1 MKILMIGNGFD
12 LEHELPTKY
21 TQFLEF
27 VTRFKY
33 AYLSANSVPKRLYDI
48 KDDYLKT
55 IFENPEYE
63 DRVVALHTFTEN
75 NVWINYFQKVYKKHL
90 ANKENWIDFESEI
103 SSMIQ
108 TMDGLIKSYESIAM
122 GDSKNENLEKNYRS
136 KLYNIIAPGGLKE
149 ETIKEYIPKLLCDLN
164 KLIGALE
171 IYIWDYVGNKK
182 LKYYNPDIE
191 KVHPSKV
198 FSFNYSDTYRK
209 LYACNRKE
217 IEYSFAHG
225 VATNNIYFF
234 TGKTDAS
241 KEEIENCIQKNTES
255 NNMVLGIDEYLSE
268 DRRSDEIEFIAF
280 KKYYQRIY
288 KKAGNEYKKW
298 LQQIDE
304 NVKAGRKEEN
314 TLYIFGHSLDVTD
327 GDVLREF
334 INHENLKT
342 VIFYRNKEQLG
353 QQIANLVK
361 ILKSDTVIEKVYGN
375 NPTIIFRQQSK
386 REEIE
391 GSAFEIMS
399 DTMQLENIYRLS
411 HFEAKSLIEKIK
423 SKIDQEDLIYF
434 YSQKAVI
441 TLFDVIQKNGLAV
454 MYIKKLLEIARKL
467 MRCDGLQEPEQFDG
481 EYWAYQDY
489 DNSFS
494 CDLLTKKFVNAINLY
509 NKKHFVISEMAIQS
523 YDEQLLEYE
532 KLIKSEEKIDKESYS
547 AIINSIFY
555 MFIDKYGDIEKLWN
569 ILLRISRGPGEE
581 VAKDV
586 LKELIE
592 NSDDELELIRYN
604 HLLQEIQMNEY
615 FDMQAEEFEK
625 NYEDEPGE

>member
-12 LEHELPTKY
+12 LEHGLQTKY

-27 VTRFKY
+27 VKKYRY
-33 AYLSANSVPKRLYDI
+33 AYLSANSVPKKLYDI
-48 KDDYLKT
+48 KDTYLKK

-63 DRVVALHTFTEN
+63 DRVVALHIFTEN
-75 NVWINYFQKVYKKHL
+75 NVWINHFEQIYKEHL

-103 SSMIQ
+103 SSVIQ
-108 TMDGLIKSYESIAM
+108 AMDGLIKYYEGVETGESRN
-122 GDSKNENLEKNYRS
+122 DSLRMYYKNRLS
-136 KLYNIIAPGGLKE
+136 NIIDYREFKSE
-149 ETIKEYIPKLLCDLN
+149 NIKAYIPNLLCDLN

-171 IYIWDYVGNKK
+171 IYIWDYVGNEK

-191 KVHPSKV
+191 KIQPSKV

-209 LYACNRKE
+209 LYANNRKE

-225 VATNNIYFF
+225 MATNNIHFF
-234 TGKTDAS
+234 AGKTDVPI
-241 KEEIENCIQKNTES
+241 EEIENCIQRNADS

-314 TLYIFGHSLDVTD
+314 ILYIFGHSLDVTD

-375 NPTIIFRQQSK
+375 NPTIIFQQQSM

-391 GSAFEIMS
+391 GSAFEITS

-411 HFEAKSLIEKIK
+411 HVEAKSLIEKIK
-423 SKIDQEDLIYF
+423 SKIEQEDLTYF

-441 TLFDVIQKNGLAV
+441 TLFDVMQKNGLAV
-454 MYIKKLLEIARKL
+454 LYIIKLLEIARKL
-467 MRCDGLQEPEQFDG
+467 MRCDGLQGPEQFDR

-494 CDLLTKKFVNAINLY
+494 CDPLTRKFVNTINLY
-509 NKKHFVISEMAIQS
+509 NKKHFVINETAMQS

-532 KLIKSEEKIDKESYS
+532 KLIKSKEKIDKESYI

-555 MFIDKYGDIEKLWN
+555 MFVDKYGDIEKLWN

-592 NSDDELELIRYN
+592 NSDDELDIIRYN

-625 NYEDEPGE
+625 NYEYEQE

>member
-108 TMDGLIKSYESIAM
+108 TMDGLIKYYEGIAM
-122 GDSKNENLEKNYRS
+122 GDSKNENLEKNYKS

-171 IYIWDYVGNKK
+171 IYIWDYVGNKE

-241 KEEIENCIQKNTES
+241 KEEIENCIQQNTES

-494 CDLLTKKFVNAINLY
+494 CDLLTKKFVNAINL
-509 NKKHFVISEMAIQS
+509 
-523 YDEQLLEYE
+523 
-532 KLIKSEEKIDKESYS
+532 
-547 AIINSIFY
+547 
-555 MFIDKYGDIEKLWN
+555 
-569 ILLRISRGPGEE
+569 
-581 VAKDV
+581 
-586 LKELIE
+586 
-592 NSDDELELIRYN
+592 
-604 HLLQEIQMNEY
+604 
-615 FDMQAEEFEK
+615 
-625 NYEDEPGE
+625 

>member
-1 MKILMIGNGFD
+1 
-12 LEHELPTKY
+12 
-21 TQFLEF
+21 
-27 VTRFKY
+27 
-33 AYLSANSVPKRLYDI
+33 
-48 KDDYLKT
+48 
-55 IFENPEYE
+55 
-63 DRVVALHTFTEN
+63 
-75 NVWINYFQKVYKKHL
+75 
-90 ANKENWIDFESEI
+90 
-103 SSMIQ
+103 
-108 TMDGLIKSYESIAM
+108 
-122 GDSKNENLEKNYRS
+122 
-136 KLYNIIAPGGLKE
+136 
-149 ETIKEYIPKLLCDLN
+149 
-164 KLIGALE
+164 
-171 IYIWDYVGNKK
+171 
-182 LKYYNPDIE
+182 
-191 KVHPSKV
+191 
-198 FSFNYSDTYRK
+198 
-209 LYACNRKE
+209 
-217 IEYSFAHG
+217 
-225 VATNNIYFF
+225 
-234 TGKTDAS
+234 
-241 KEEIENCIQKNTES
+241 
-255 NNMVLGIDEYLSE
+255 
-268 DRRSDEIEFIAF
+268 
-280 KKYYQRIY
+280 
-288 KKAGNEYKKW
+288 
-298 LQQIDE
+298 
-304 NVKAGRKEEN
+304 
-314 TLYIFGHSLDVTD
+314 
-327 GDVLREF
+327 
-334 INHENLKT
+334 
-342 VIFYRNKEQLG
+342 
-353 QQIANLVK
+353 
-361 ILKSDTVIEKVYGN
+361 
-375 NPTIIFRQQSK
+375 
-386 REEIE
+386 
-391 GSAFEIMS
+391 MS

-625 NYEDEPGE
+625 NYEYEPGE

>member
-27 VTRFKY
+27 VTSFKY
-33 AYLSANSVPKRLYDI
+33 AYSGENGVPKRLNNI
-48 KDDYLKT
+48 KDNYLKM
-55 IFENPEYE
+55 IFENPECE
-63 DRVVALHTFTEN
+63 DRVVALYAFTEN
-75 NVWINYFQKVYKKHL
+75 NVWINYFGKVYRKYL
-90 ANKENWIDFESEI
+90 ENKQNWVDFESEI
-103 SSMIQ
+103 SSVIQ
-108 TMDGLIKSYESIAM
+108 AMDGLIKYYENIET
-122 GDSKNENLEKNYRS
+122 GESKNESLEKYFKNRLS
-136 KLYNIIAPGGLKE
+136 NIINQSEWKAE
-149 ETIKEYIPKLLCDLN
+149 NIKAYIPKLLCDLN

-171 IYIWDYVGNKK
+171 VYIWDYVGNEK

-191 KVHPSKV
+191 KIQPNKV

-209 LYACNRKE
+209 LYAYNRKE

-225 VATNNIYFF
+225 VATNNIHFF
-234 TGKTDAS
+234 TGKTHAS
-241 KEEIENCIQKNTES
+241 KEEIENCIQQNTES

-361 ILKSDTVIEKVYGN
+361 ILKSDTVIKKVYGN
-375 NPTIIFRQQSK
+375 NPTIIFQQQSK

-391 GSAFEIMS
+391 GSAFEITS

-411 HFEAKSLIEKIK
+411 YFKARRLIEKIK
-423 SKIDQEDLIYF
+423 SKIDQEDLTYF
-434 YSQKAVI
+434 YSQRAVI
-441 TLFDVIQKNGLAV
+441 TLFNVIQKNGLADK
-454 MYIKKLLEIARKL
+454 YITKLLEIARKL

-481 EYWAYQDY
+481 EYWSYQAY

-494 CDLLTKKFVNAINLY
+494 CDPLTKKFVNTINLY
-509 NKKHFVISEMAIQS
+509 NRKHFVISEMAMQS
-523 YDEQLLEYE
+523 YDEQLFEYE
-532 KLIKSEEKIDKESYS
+532 KLIKSKEKIDKERYS
-547 AIINSIFY
+547 AIISSIFY
-555 MFIDKYGDIEKLWN
+555 MFVDKHEDIEKLWN
-569 ILLRISRGPGEE
+569 MLLRISRGPGEE
-581 VAKDV
+581 VAKNV
-586 LKELIE
+586 LKEFIE
-592 NSDDELELIRYN
+592 NSDDELDVIRYN

-615 FDMQAEEFEK
+615 FDMQSEEFEK
-625 NYEDEPGE
+625 NCEYEQDD

>member
-1 MKILMIGNGFD
+1 MIGNGFD

-21 TQFLEF
+21 TQFLGF
-27 VTRFKY
+27 VTSFKY
-33 AYLSANSVPKRLYDI
+33 AYSEETSVSKRLNNI
-48 KDDYLKT
+48 KDNYLKM
-55 IFENPEYE
+55 IFENPECE
-63 DRVVALHTFTEN
+63 DRVVALHAFTEN
-75 NVWINYFQKVYKKHL
+75 NVWINYFGKVYRKHL
-90 ANKENWIDFESEI
+90 ANKQNWVDFESEI
-103 SSMIQ
+103 SSVIQ
-108 TMDGLIKSYESIAM
+108 AMDGLLKYYENIET
-122 GDSKNENLEKNYRS
+122 GESKNKSLEKYYKNRLS
-136 KLYNIIAPGGLKE
+136 NIINQSEWKAE
-149 ETIKEYIPKLLCDLN
+149 NIKAYIPKLLCDLN

-171 IYIWDYVGNKK
+171 VYIWDYVGNEK

-191 KVHPSKV
+191 KIQPNKV

-209 LYACNRKE
+209 LYAYNRKE

-225 VATNNIYFF
+225 VATNNIHFF
-234 TGKTDAS
+234 TGKTHAS
-241 KEEIENCIQKNTES
+241 KEEIENCIQLNTES

-361 ILKSDTVIEKVYGN
+361 ILKSDTVIKKVYGN
-375 NPTIIFRQQSK
+375 NPTIIFQQQSK

-391 GSAFEIMS
+391 GSAFEITS

-411 HFEAKSLIEKIK
+411 YFKARRLIEKIK
-423 SKIDQEDLIYF
+423 SKIAQEDLTYF

-441 TLFDVIQKNGLAV
+441 TLFDVIQRNGLADK
-454 MYIKKLLEIARKL
+454 YITKLLEIARKL

-481 EYWAYQDY
+481 EYWAYQAY
-489 DNSFS
+489 DKSFS
-494 CDLLTKKFVNAINLY
+494 CDLLTKKFVNTINLY
-509 NKKHFVISEMAIQS
+509 NKKHFVISEMAMQR

-532 KLIKSEEKIDKESYS
+532 KLIKSKEKIDKERYS
-547 AIINSIFY
+547 AIISSIFY
-555 MFIDKYGDIEKLWN
+555 MFVDKHEDIEKLWDM
-569 ILLRISRGPGEE
+569 LLRISRGPGKE
-581 VAKDV
+581 VAKNV
-586 LKELIE
+586 LKEFIE
-592 NSDDELELIRYN
+592 DSDDELDVIRYN

-615 FDMQAEEFEK
+615 FDMQSEEFEK
-625 NYEDEPGE
+625 NYEYEQDD

>member
-27 VTRFKY
+27 VTSFKY
-33 AYLSANSVPKRLYDI
+33 AYSGANGVPKRLNNI
-48 KDDYLKT
+48 KDNYLKM
-55 IFENPEYE
+55 IFENPECE
-63 DRVVALHTFTEN
+63 DRVVALYAFTEN
-75 NVWINYFQKVYKKHL
+75 NVWINYFGKIYRKHL
-90 ANKENWIDFESEI
+90 ANKQNWVDFESEI
-103 SSMIQ
+103 SSVIQ
-108 TMDGLIKSYESIAM
+108 AMDGLIKYYENIET
-122 GDSKNENLEKNYRS
+122 GESKNESLEKHYKNRLS
-136 KLYNIIAPGGLKE
+136 NIINQSEWKAE
-149 ETIKEYIPKLLCDLN
+149 NIKAYIPKLLCDLN

-171 IYIWDYVGNKK
+171 VYIWDYVGNEK

-191 KVHPSKV
+191 KIQPNKV

-209 LYACNRKE
+209 LYAYNRKE

-225 VATNNIYFF
+225 VATNNIHFF
-234 TGKTDAS
+234 TGKTHAS
-241 KEEIENCIQKNTES
+241 KEEIENCIQQNTES

-268 DRRSDEIEFIAF
+268 DRRSDEIDFIAF

-342 VIFYRNKEQLG
+342 VIFYSNKEQLG
-353 QQIANLVK
+353 EQIANLVK
-361 ILKSDTVIEKVYGN
+361 ILKSDTVIKKVYGN
-375 NPTIIFRQQSK
+375 NPTIIFQQQSK

-391 GSAFEIMS
+391 GSAFEITS

-411 HFEAKSLIEKIK
+411 HFKARRLIEKIK
-423 SKIDQEDLIYF
+423 SKIDQEDLTYF

-441 TLFDVIQKNGLAV
+441 TLFDVIQKNGLANK
-454 MYIKKLLEIARKL
+454 YITKLLEIARKL

-481 EYWAYQDY
+481 EYWAYQAY
-489 DNSFS
+489 DKSFS
-494 CDLLTKKFVNAINLY
+494 CDILTKKFVNTINLY
-509 NKKHFVISEMAIQS
+509 NKKHFVISEMAMQS
-523 YDEQLLEYE
+523 YDEQLFEYE
-532 KLIKSEEKIDKESYS
+532 KLIKSKEKIDKERYS
-547 AIINSIFY
+547 AIISSIFY
-555 MFIDKYGDIEKLWN
+555 MFVDKHEDIEKLWN
-569 ILLRISRGPGEE
+569 MLLRISRGPGEE
-581 VAKDV
+581 VAKNV
-586 LKELIE
+586 LKEFIE
-592 NSDDELELIRYN
+592 NSDDELDVIRYN

-615 FDMQAEEFEK
+615 FDMQSEEFEK
-625 NYEDEPGE
+625 NCGYEQDD

>member
-27 VTRFKY
+27 VTSFKY
-33 AYLSANSVPKRLYDI
+33 AYSGANGVPKRLNNI
-48 KDDYLKT
+48 KDNYLKM
-55 IFENPEYE
+55 IFENPECE
-63 DRVVALHTFTEN
+63 DRVVALYAFTEN
-75 NVWINYFQKVYKKHL
+75 NVWINYFGKVYRKHL
-90 ANKENWIDFESEI
+90 ANKQNWVDFESEI
-103 SSMIQ
+103 SSVIQ
-108 TMDGLIKSYESIAM
+108 AMDGLIKYYENIET
-122 GDSKNENLEKNYRS
+122 GESKNESLEKYYKNRLS
-136 KLYNIIAPGGLKE
+136 NIINQSEWKAE
-149 ETIKEYIPKLLCDLN
+149 NIKAYIPKLLCDLN

-171 IYIWDYVGNKK
+171 VYIWDYVGNEK

-191 KVHPSKV
+191 KIQPNKV

-209 LYACNRKE
+209 LYAYNRKE

-225 VATNNIYFF
+225 VATNNIHFF
-234 TGKTDAS
+234 TGKTHAS
-241 KEEIENCIQKNTES
+241 KEEIENCIQQNTES

-268 DRRSDEIEFIAF
+268 DRRSDEIDFIAF

-353 QQIANLVK
+353 EQIANLVK
-361 ILKSDTVIEKVYGN
+361 ILKSDTVIKKVYGN
-375 NPTIIFRQQSK
+375 NPTIIFQQQSK

-391 GSAFEIMS
+391 GSAFEITS

-411 HFEAKSLIEKIK
+411 HFKARRLIEKIK
-423 SKIDQEDLIYF
+423 SKIDQEDLTYF

-441 TLFDVIQKNGLAV
+441 TLFDVIQKNGLANK
-454 MYIKKLLEIARKL
+454 YITKLLEIARKL

-481 EYWAYQDY
+481 EYWAYQAY
-489 DNSFS
+489 DKSFS
-494 CDLLTKKFVNAINLY
+494 CDILTKKFVNTINLY
-509 NKKHFVISEMAIQS
+509 NKKHFVISEMAMQS
-523 YDEQLLEYE
+523 YDEQLFEYE
-532 KLIKSEEKIDKESYS
+532 KLIKSKEKIDKERYS
-547 AIINSIFY
+547 AIISSIFY
-555 MFIDKYGDIEKLWN
+555 MFVDKHEDIEKLWN
-569 ILLRISRGPGEE
+569 MLLRISRGPGEE
-581 VAKDV
+581 VAKNV
-586 LKELIE
+586 LKEFIE
-592 NSDDELELIRYN
+592 NSDDELDVIRYN
-604 HLLQEIQMNEY
+604 HLLHEIRMNEY
-615 FDMQAEEFEK
+615 FDMQSEEFEK
-625 NYEDEPGE
+625 NCEYEQDD

>member
-108 TMDGLIKSYESIAM
+108 TMDGLIKYYEGIAM
-122 GDSKNENLEKNYRS
+122 GDSKNENLEKNYKS

-171 IYIWDYVGNKK
+171 
-182 LKYYNPDIE
+182 
-191 KVHPSKV
+191 
-198 FSFNYSDTYRK
+198 
-209 LYACNRKE
+209 
-217 IEYSFAHG
+217 
-225 VATNNIYFF
+225 
-234 TGKTDAS
+234 
-241 KEEIENCIQKNTES
+241 
-255 NNMVLGIDEYLSE
+255 
-268 DRRSDEIEFIAF
+268 
-280 KKYYQRIY
+280 
-288 KKAGNEYKKW
+288 
-298 LQQIDE
+298 
-304 NVKAGRKEEN
+304 
-314 TLYIFGHSLDVTD
+314 IFGHSLDVTD

-625 NYEDEPGE
+625 NYEYESGE